1 MLCLCNVLREGF
13 KAGLGLKKRSADRMG
28 RMDRMATFEPQLSK
42 AKNSYEYSSDKV
54 TAIFLNIANVFLV
67 VETLTFLQALESFS
81 DSHED

>member
-42 AKNSYEYSSDKV
+42 AKNSYEYASDKV
-54 TAIFLNIANVFLV
+54 AAIFLNIVNLFVCSGNINIF
-67 VETLTFLQALESFS
+67 TSTRKF
-81 DSHED
+81 